1 MVKWLSK
8 YQNRQWALFPVRP
21 SHPRIP
27 YKFWFENPMEAP
39 GNRQANN
46 IKMSRKELVCDDAG
60 KYVETLSW
68 ITASYFAL
76 HDAGSKP
83 SLPVDSE

>member
-1 MVKWLSK
+1 
-8 YQNRQWALFPVRP
+8 
-21 SHPRIP
+21 
-27 YKFWFENPMEAP
+27 MEAP

>member
-1 MVKWLSK
+1 MGFISCQAISPADTL
-8 YQNRQWALFPVRP
+8 QILVREP
-21 SHPRIP
+21 HGSPR
-27 YKFWFENPMEAP
+27 Y
-39 GNRQANN
+39 RQANN

-60 KYVETLSW
+60 KYAETLSW